1 MLPIKKLYIDS
12 RLKASDSR
20 SSSDFVVDLP
30 ETLLMPENTVFYVD
44 DVCIPVTWFNVDTN
58 NNKLYVL
65 FFPDNERID
74 AVIEIPEGNYNISS
88 LATMLR
94 RRMEEK
100 LVQMGRSGFSINQ
113 SVDSTKN
120 TFTLSP
126 SNDGWSFKIY
136 TNADLDDLNIYT
148 KPYASIND
156 TIGHSIPHSTV
167 TFYSGLVDFHPIRNV
182 YIHSPTLGSYNTLSL
197 RGARDII
204 KKVPINSNYNELVFN
219 SVMFGQDFLD
229 CSRQTLSRLAF
240 RLEDVYGNVVNLRGS
255 HWSFSIVFAKFD
267 TEP

>member
-1 MLPIKKLYIDS
+1 M
-12 RLKASDSR
+12 
-20 SSSDFVVDLP
+20 
-30 ETLLMPENTVFYVD
+30 
-44 DVCIPVTWFNVDTN
+44 CC
-58 NNKLYVL
+58 
-65 FFPDNERID
+65 FPSIEQLD
-74 AVIEIPEGNYNISS
+74 AVIEIPPGNYNISTIAS
-88 LATMLR
+88 ALKNGMEAKLRDLGRNGYSVNQTVDAT
-94 RRMEEK
+94 
-100 LVQMGRSGFSINQ
+100 
-113 SVDSTKN
+113 TN

-126 SNDGWSFKIY
+126 SNGGWSFKIY